1 MAIPDLEQA
10 LSALNLWRLTF
21 LYIGAVAVVLTTIA
35 TFGTVIVQLKYNRTD
50 AQLRAERASENLRQ
64 REKVAAIEN
73 DTAKAMLLLAWR
85 RLNPD
90 QLHTIAEGLREA
102 KIERL
107 QVAAL
112 AGDPEATQFGTDILT
127 AARDAGYEI
136 PRLGQIVSS
145 SPYFGLKVSGP
156 TEYVARIASL
166 FAKAGFPDVE
176 RQVTGPGP
184 LTISVGAKP
193 PPRSN

>member
-112 AGDPEATQFGTDILT
+112 AGDPEATQFGTRYSDCTAKTQDTKFRVSARSSVKSIL
-127 AARDAGYEI
+127 R
-136 PRLGQIVSS
+136 PQ
-145 SPYFGLKVSGP
+145 
-156 TEYVARIASL
+156 
-166 FAKAGFPDVE
+166 GFWPDGV
-176 RQVTGPGP
+176 RG
-184 LTISVGAKP
+184 SD
-193 PPRSN
+193 R